1 MNECCRE
8 MTSKELIEQSSLS
21 NKELILERLKLE
33 NNRVDDNIS
42 YLEKT
47 VIEQRN
53 LIESYRTVL
62 KDMIYSNW
70 LNQNLGGTK

>member
-1 MNECCRE
+1 MSECVRE

-62 KDMIYSNW
+62 KDMVYSNW
-70 LNQNLGGTK
+70 LK

>member
-70 LNQNLGGTK
+70 LNQN